1 VGTSATGIESLNPRG
16 PNQSFS
22 SRSVQGTNRLVGFI
36 LQWSRSTDFPRG
48 IFVDAVIYAWRIRRI
63 WKTLSRVGRSLMNAL
78 RLAKLAE
85 DKSFVNG
92 AF

>member
-1 VGTSATGIESLNPRG
+1 M
-16 PNQSFS
+16 
-22 SRSVQGTNRLVGFI
+22 
-36 LQWSRSTDFPRG
+36 
-48 IFVDAVIYAWRIRRI
+48 DAVIYAWRIRRI